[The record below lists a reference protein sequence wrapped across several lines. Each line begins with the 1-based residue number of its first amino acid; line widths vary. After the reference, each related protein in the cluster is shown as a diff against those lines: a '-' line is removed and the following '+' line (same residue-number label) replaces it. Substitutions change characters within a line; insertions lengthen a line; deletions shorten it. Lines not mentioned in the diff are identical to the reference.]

1 MPQENVRV
9 IVRCRPFNAKEIGE
23 NGYNI
28 IEASN
33 ELAHVIVEPLESQ
46 N

>member
-9 IVRCRPFNAKEIGE
+9 IVRCRPFNTKEIGE

-33 ELAHVIVEPLESQ
+33 ELAYVMVKPLET
-46 N
+46 